1 MLRWPHF
8 VSMHFY
14 MQPTHNHTQSIN
26 VQAERET
33 DVDFLFDAVTI
44 TIHDGARI
52 TQLARII
59 FIFKRCF
66 GWPVLLLFAC
76 TFLVC
81 LLLDEHRVWLSDVIR
96 RGPWLVIA
104 MPLPAT
110 YTTLFVHAIVT
121 SSSARERARIYKHTP
136 RAQTH
141 THTHRQK
148 KKKNYHGRKNTKKG
162 TKHR

>member
-1 MLRWPHF
+1 
-8 VSMHFY
+8 MHFY

-33 DVDFLFDAVTI
+33 DVDFLFDAATI
-44 TIHDGARI
+44 SIHDAARI

-81 LLLDEHRVWLSDVIR
+81 LLLDEHRV
-96 RGPWLVIA
+96 
-104 MPLPAT
+104 
-110 YTTLFVHAIVT
+110 
-121 SSSARERARIYKHTP
+121 
-136 RAQTH
+136 
-141 THTHRQK
+141 
-148 KKKNYHGRKNTKKG
+148 
-162 TKHR
+162 